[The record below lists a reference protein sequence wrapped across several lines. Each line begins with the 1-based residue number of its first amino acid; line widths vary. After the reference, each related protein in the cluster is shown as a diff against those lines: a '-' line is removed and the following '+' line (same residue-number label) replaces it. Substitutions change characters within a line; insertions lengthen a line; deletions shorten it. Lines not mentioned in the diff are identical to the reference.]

1 MTPVVPVTTA
11 RVLFRLQQKMPST
24 RSQGRVQP
32 TLAFPRRKSCR
43 VSSHSKTAQP
53 RAPPPTKPTSQ
64 TLTCIG
70 PLSPRRPAHQPGPLS
85 PRCHSAP
92 PSSPSPQ
99 PRLPLSPR
107 KRTGETFVPGQIL
120 GNVSDSFRM
129 MVESRIF
136 LMFTCFFC
144 PGDDNGCNLS
154 TDLLGS
160 PPKQSK
166 PLPAS
171 PRRLGFDENSPVSA
185 RRRLVPSSPRQQRSP
200 APKSSPRRQG
210 GPERGSAC
218 QSSERKTAACRLFAQ
233 SKSSVAPL

>member
-1 MTPVVPVTTA
+1 
-11 RVLFRLQQKMPST
+11 MPST

-32 TLAFPRRKSCR
+32 TLAFPRRKACR
-43 VSSHSKTAQP
+43 VSSPSKTVQLEQP
-53 RAPPPTKPTSQ
+53 QAPSPTKPTSQ
-64 TLTCIG
+64 TVTCIG
-70 PLSPRRPAHQPGPLS
+70 PLSPRRPVHQPGPLS
-85 PRCHSAP
+85 PRCPSA
-92 PSSPSPQ
+92 SPSLQ

-107 KRTGETFVPGQIL
+107 KRTGGTFG
-120 GNVSDSFRM
+120 SDSLRM
-129 MVESRIF
+129 CWLKFSTLSKTKHVCIVS
-136 LMFTCFFC
+136 

-166 PLPAS
+166 PLLAS

-200 APKSSPRRQG
+200 APKSPPRRQG

-218 QSSERKTAACRLFAQ
+218 QNSERKPAVSRLFAQ
-233 SKSSVAPL
+233 SRSSVASP

>member
-1 MTPVVPVTTA
+1 
-11 RVLFRLQQKMPST
+11 MPST

-53 RAPPPTKPTSQ
+53 EQPQAPSPTKPTPQ

-70 PLSPRRPAHQPGPLS
+70 PLSPRRPVHRPSPLS
-85 PRCHSAP
+85 ARCPSAP
-92 PSSPSPQ
+92 PSSPSLQ

-107 KRTGETFVPGQIL
+107 KRTGETFGPRPLSG
-120 GNVSDSFRM
+120 SSFRTCW
-129 MVESRIF
+129 F
-136 LMFTCFFC
+136 LKFVVKKPTTSVFFC

-166 PLPAS
+166 PPLAS
-171 PRRLGFDENSPVSA
+171 PRRPGLDENSPVSA

-200 APKSSPRRQG
+200 APKSSPRQQG
-210 GPERGSAC
+210 GPERGAAH
-218 QSSERKTAACRLFAQ
+218 QKSERTPAVCRLFAQ